1 MDFITLLRTST
12 VDEAMTREPL
22 CVEPTTP
29 MSQVLLAL
37 QERRTGAVIVCHG
50 GKVCGIFTERDFL
63 KHVND
68 DGSFEEPVSQFMV
81 KDPVVFPTKAT
92 LAEAIRKMSLG
103 GYRHLPI
110 VDDQSRPIGMLKVKN
125 VVHFLVEHLSRAV
138 YNATP
143 EVPLVGREGA

>member
-22 CVEPTTP
+22 SVESNTP
-29 MSQVLLAL
+29 LSKALLAL
-37 QERRTGAVIVCHG
+37 QERRTGAVLICRDG
-50 GKVCGIFTERDFL
+50 CLCGIFTERDFL
-63 KHVND
+63 KLANSEC
-68 DGSFEEPVSQFMV
+68 SFEDPIERFMV
-81 KDPVVFPTKAT
+81 RDPVVFPSKAT
-92 LAEAIRKMSLG
+92 LADAIRKMSLA

-110 VDDQSRPIGMLKVKN
+110 IDDQSRPIGMLKIKN